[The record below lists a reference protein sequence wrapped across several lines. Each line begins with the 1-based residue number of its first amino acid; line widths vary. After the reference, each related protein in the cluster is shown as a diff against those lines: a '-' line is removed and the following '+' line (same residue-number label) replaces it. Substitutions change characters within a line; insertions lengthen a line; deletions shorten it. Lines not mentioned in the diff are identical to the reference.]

1 MRAINGGAGETR
13 AFWYMPMRRTLVLMT
28 DFSVTVVSDAFKGVS
43 SIQRH
48 RKVNNLLQAEFALPH
63 GEGLHALSLK
73 TKTPEEWAKENPS

>member
-1 MRAINGGAGETR
+1 M
-13 AFWYMPMRRTLVLMT
+13 
-28 DFSVTVVSDAFKGVS
+28 S

-48 RKVNNLLQAEFALPH
+48 RKVNALLQAEFALPH